1 LDTKGHAWYVLTNRW
16 ILAKRTKQTNK
27 HPYRIHKIQSTEF
40 KRLNKLKCPSE
51 DASVPLGREK
61 KAITS
66 RERERNL
73 ARKVVGWGWQW
84 GVEGNMI

>member
-1 LDTKGHAWYVLTNRW
+1 MDTKGHAWYVLTNRW

-51 DASVPLGREK
+51 DASVPLGRKE
-61 KAITS
+61 KAITGGEEGGTWEGKWMGCRGGSWRES
-66 RERERNL
+66 RT
-73 ARKVVGWGWQW
+73 
-84 GVEGNMI
+84 